1 LAKAACSS
9 IEKLPEAD
17 RIMIRSLI
25 AFCLSRRPL
34 VMVAFAAFLG
44 IGYAAFTTLNV
55 EAYPDPA
62 PPIVEIIAQ
71 FPGQSPEEV
80 ERYVTIPLEVAVAST
95 PGLTFIRSNTVF
107 ALGFIRLQFE
117 YGRDYNFVRQQVIN
131 RLKDAT
137 LPAAV
142 TPVIS
147 PAGGISEILRYQLKG
162 PPGMDLIELKTIQDW
177 VVERKLRVVP
187 GIADVSVLGGKTKEY
202 QSEIDLDR
210 MRAYGLTL
218 PQIIN
223 SISTSNANVGGR
235 TIAVGEQ
242 SVNVRGV
249 GALGSLN
256 DIDHIV
262 LSQQGG
268 LPVVL
273 SDVARNRIGFLPR
286 LGIAG
291 RDSQDDVIFGI
302 VLMQKLER
310 TMDVVTRVRAAVE
323 RINSDGSLPP
333 GVKIEPF
340 YDRGDLVAITV
351 NTVMHNMLFG
361 IALIFL
367 IQWMFLG
374 NLRCAIIVAA
384 TIPVA
389 LFLAVIITVLRGDSA
404 NLLSVGAIDLGI
416 IVDGTVIMVEN
427 VFRHLAHHTHKAFS
441 DSSSSYREKLQ
452 RILAAAIEVDKAIF
466 FSVMI
471 TIAAFLPL
479 FTMQGVEGQIFSP
492 MARTYAYALLGAVI
506 ATFTITPVLSSILLP
521 DKVNEVE
528 TFLVRHMRSVYQ
540 RVLVLAVRNAKP
552 AAMIAGAFLVI
563 CVGLGMRLGTEF
575 LPKLEEGNMWI
586 RALLPP
592 TVTLEAGRDNVNKMR
607 NIIASYA
614 PVKTVVSEQGR
625 GEDATDPDGSFVAE
639 FFVPL
644 KPFSEWPEGLT
655 KAMLVKQISNRLES
669 EFIGVDFNFS
679 QYIQDNIEEA
689 VSGVKGENSV
699 KIFGPDLA
707 ELERLS
713 KLVKDEL
720 SKVSGVQDPGAFS
733 LLGQPNL
740 LIQVDRAKAA
750 RYGITV
756 SDMNTVVQAAIGG
769 QEVTRIYEG
778 EKNFPLSVRLA
789 PQYRNDIDSI
799 RAVPV
804 ALPNADPK
812 APTSYIALG
821 DVALVRLETGAAYI
835 YRQNTER
842 FIPIKYSVRGRDLGS
857 TVAEAQ
863 ERIAKNVKLQAG
875 YRLEWSG
882 EFGALVEAKK
892 RLAIIVPLSLV
903 LIMMLLY
910 SLFNSLRDSLLALA
924 GIPFAVAGGI
934 LGLYVAGLNASV
946 SAAVGFISLF
956 GVSAMDGILLV
967 SYIRRSMEEGLSS
980 EESIIGAAQ
989 TRMRQIFMTGFS
1001 ACIGL
1006 VPAAFSTGIGSQ
1018 VQQPLACVI
1027 VGGMLLSPICSLL
1040 VIPIFARIFMPK
1052 VRHTAP
1058 ERAAEHPAE

>member
-1 LAKAACSS
+1 ML
-9 IEKLPEAD
+9 
-17 RIMIRSLI
+17 RSLMT
-25 AFCLSRRPL
+25 FCLSRRPL
-34 VMVAFAAFLG
+34 ALVGFVIFIAV
-44 IGYAAFTTLNV
+44 GYAAFTALNV

-62 PPIVEIIAQ
+62 PPIIEIIAQ
-71 FPGQSPEEV
+71 YPGQSPEEV
-80 ERYVTIPLEVAVAST
+80 ERYVTIPLEIAVAST
-95 PGLTFIRSNTVF
+95 PGLTYIRSNTVF

-117 YGRDYNFVRQQVIN
+117 YGRDYNFVRQQVTN

-162 PPGMDLIELKTIQDW
+162 PPGMDLIQLKTIQDW
-177 VVERKLRVVP
+177 VVERKLRIVP
-187 GIADVSVLGGKTKEY
+187 GVADIVVMGGKTKEY
-202 QSEIDLDR
+202 QAEINLDR

-218 PQIIN
+218 PQII
-223 SISTSNANVGGR
+223 SAISTSNANVGGR

-242 SVNVRGV
+242 SVNVRGIGV
-249 GALGSLN
+249 LGSIS
-256 DIDHIV
+256 DINNIV
-262 LSQQGG
+262 VSQQGG

-273 SDVARNRIGFLPR
+273 SDIASNQIGFTPR
-286 LGIAG
+286 LGIAA
-291 RDSQDDVIFGI
+291 RDNQDDILFGI

-310 TMDVVTRVRAAVE
+310 TMDVVKRVRAAIE
-323 RINSDGSLPP
+323 RINNDGSLPV

-351 NTVMHNMLFG
+351 RTVLHNMLFG
-361 IALIFL
+361 VALIFL
-367 IQWMFLG
+367 IQWIFLG
-374 NLRCAIIVAA
+374 DLRCALVVSA

-389 LFLAVIITVLRGDSA
+389 LFLAVIITVLRGESA

-427 VFRHLAHHTHKAFS
+427 IFRHLAHHAARHPTDLNRS
-441 DSSSSYREKLQ
+441 DRLH
-452 RILAAAIEVDKAIF
+452 RILAAAVEVDKPIF
-466 FSVMI
+466 FSVVI
-471 TIAAFLPL
+471 TIAAFIPL
-479 FTMQGVEGQIFSP
+479 FTMQGVEGQIFGP
-492 MARTYAYALLGAVI
+492 MSRTYAYALLGAVI
-506 ATFTITPVLSSILLP
+506 ATFTVTPVMASILLP
-521 DKVNEVE
+521 DRVTEIE
-528 TFLVRHMRSVYQ
+528 TFVVRWIRAVYE
-540 RVLVLAVRNAKP
+540 RVLVLAVRNARF
-552 AAMIAGAFLVI
+552 AAMIAVAFLI
-563 CVGLGMRLGTEF
+563 LCGGLGLRLGTEF
-575 LPKLEEGNMWI
+575 LPKLEEGNLWI

-592 TVTLEAGRDNVNKMR
+592 TITLEAGRETVNKIR
-607 NIIASYA
+607 QVIASYP

-644 KPFSEWPEGLT
+644 KPFEEWPNGLT
-655 KAMLVKQISNRLES
+655 KPKLVKELAERLEN
-669 EFIGVDFNFS
+669 EFIGIDFNFS

-699 KIFGPDLA
+699 KIFGRDLA

-713 KLVKDEL
+713 KAVKEEL
-720 SKVSGVQDPGAFS
+720 AKVPGVTDPGAFN

-740 LIQVDRAKAA
+740 VIQVDRAKAA

-756 SDMNTVVQAAIGG
+756 ADMNTVVQAAIGG
-769 QEVTRIYEG
+769 QEITRIYEG
-778 EKNFPLSVRLA
+778 EMNFALTVRLA
-789 PQYRNDIDSI
+789 PQYRDNVDAI
-799 RAVPV
+799 RSVPV
-804 ALPNADPK
+804 ALPNSDPK
-812 APTSYIALG
+812 SPTAYIALG
-821 DVALVRLETGAAYI
+821 DVAEVRLETGAAYI

-842 FIPIKYSVRGRDLGS
+842 FVPIKYSVRGRDLGS

-863 ERIAKNVKLQAG
+863 ARIAKNVELKEG

-892 RLAIIVPLSLV
+892 RLAVIVPLSLL

-910 SLFNSLRDSLLALA
+910 SLFNSVRDSLLALA
-924 GIPFAVAGGI
+924 GIPFAACGGI
-934 LGLYVAGLNASV
+934 LGLYVFGLNFSV

-967 SYIRRSMEEGLSS
+967 SYIRRRLDEGFGKD
-980 EESIIGAAQ
+980 EAIIGSAQ
-989 TRMRQIFMTGFS
+989 ARMRQIFMTGLS

-1006 VPAAFSTGIGSQ
+1006 VPAAISTGIGSQ

-1040 VIPIFARIFMPK
+1040 VIPTFARLVMPAIRK
-1052 VRHTAP
+1052 TAVTRGHAVEP
-1058 ERAAEHPAE
+1058 GPAE

>member
-1 LAKAACSS
+1 MS
-9 IEKLPEAD
+9 
-17 RIMIRSLI
+17 
-25 AFCLSRRPL
+25 FCLSRRPL
-34 VMVAFAAFLG
+34 ALVAF
-44 IGYAAFTTLNV
+44 IGFIAVGYVAFTALNV

-62 PPIVEIIAQ
+62 PPIIEIIAQ
-71 FPGQSPEEV
+71 YPGQSPEEV
-80 ERYVTIPLEVAVAST
+80 ERYVTIPLEIAVAST
-95 PGLTFIRSNTVF
+95 PGLTYIRSNTVF
-107 ALGFIRLQFE
+107 ALGFVRLQFE
-117 YGRDYNFVRQQVIN
+117 YGRDYNFVRQQVTN

-137 LPAAV
+137 LPPTV

-162 PPGMDLIELKTIQDW
+162 PPGMDLIQLKTIQDW
-177 VVERKLRVVP
+177 VVERKLRIVP
-187 GIADVSVLGGKTKEY
+187 GVADISPLGGKTKEY
-202 QSEIDLDR
+202 QVEIDLDR
-210 MRAYGLTL
+210 MRSFGLTL
-218 PQIIN
+218 PQII
-223 SISTSNANVGGR
+223 SAISTSNANVGGR

-249 GALGSLN
+249 GALGSIS
-256 DIDHIV
+256 DINNIV
-262 LSQQGG
+262 VSQQGG

-273 SDVARNRIGFLPR
+273 SDIAHNQVGFTPR
-286 LGIAG
+286 LGIAA
-291 RDSQDDVIFGI
+291 RDNQDDILFGI

-323 RINSDGSLPP
+323 RINNDGSLPP
-333 GVKIEPF
+333 GVRIEPY

-351 NTVMHNMLFG
+351 RTVLHNMLFG

-367 IQWMFLG
+367 IQWIFLG
-374 NLRCAIIVAA
+374 NLRCALIVSA

-389 LFLAVIITVLRGDSA
+389 LFLAVIITVMRGDSA

-427 VFRHLAHHTHKAFS
+427 IFRNLAHHAARHPT
-441 DSSSSYREKLQ
+441 DSSRGDRLH
-452 RILAAAIEVDKAIF
+452 RILAAAVEVDKPIF
-466 FSVMI
+466 FSVVI

-479 FTMQGVEGQIFSP
+479 FTMQGVEGQIFGP

-506 ATFTITPVLSSILLP
+506 ATFTVTPVMASLLLP
-521 DKVNEVE
+521 ERVTEVE
-528 TFLVRHMRSVYQ
+528 TFLVRHIRSVYE
-540 RVLVLAVRNAKP
+540 RVLVLAVKNARV
-552 AAMIAGAFLVI
+552 AATIALAFLI
-563 CVGLGMRLGTEF
+563 LCGALGMRLGTEF
-575 LPKLEEGNMWI
+575 LPKLEEGNLWI

-592 TVTLEAGRDNVNKMR
+592 TITLDAGRDTVNKIR
-607 NIIASYA
+607 AVIASYP
-614 PVKTVVSEQGR
+614 PVRTVVSEQGR
-625 GEDATDPDGSFVAE
+625 GEDATDPDGAFVAE

-644 KPFSEWPEGLT
+644 KPFEEWPEGLT
-655 KAMLVKQISNRLES
+655 KPKLVRELATRLEN
-669 EFIGVDFNFS
+669 EFIGIDYNFS

-699 KIFGPDLA
+699 KIFGRDLG

-713 KLVKDEL
+713 KAVKEEL
-720 SKVSGVQDPGAFS
+720 AKVPGVTDPGAFN

-740 LIQVDRAKAA
+740 VIQVDRAKAA

-756 SDMNTVVQAAIGG
+756 ADMNTVVQAAIGG

-778 EKNFPLSVRLA
+778 EMNFALTVRLA
-789 PQYRNDIDSI
+789 PQYRDNIDAI
-799 RAVPV
+799 RSVPV
-804 ALPNADPK
+804 ALPNSDPK
-812 APTSYIALG
+812 SPTAYIALG
-821 DVALVRLETGAAYI
+821 DVAEVRLETGAAYI

-842 FIPIKYSVRGRDLGS
+842 FVPIKYSVRGRDLGS
-857 TVAEAQ
+857 TVADAQ
-863 ERIAKNVKLQAG
+863 ARIAKNVQLKEG

-892 RLAIIVPLSLV
+892 RLAIIVPLSLL

-910 SLFNSLRDSLLALA
+910 SLFNSVRDSLLALA
-924 GIPFAVAGGI
+924 GIPFAACGGI
-934 LGLYVAGLNASV
+934 LGLYVFGLNFSV

-967 SYIRRSMEEGLSS
+967 SYIRRRLDEGFGKD
-980 EESIIGAAQ
+980 EAIIGSAQ
-989 TRMRQIFMTGFS
+989 ARMRQIFMTGFS

-1006 VPAAFSTGIGSQ
+1006 VPAAISTGIGSQ

-1040 VIPIFARIFMPK
+1040 VIPTLARLVMPT
-1052 VRHTAP
+1052 VRRTAP
-1058 ERAAEHPAE
+1058 ADRAHAAEPGPAE